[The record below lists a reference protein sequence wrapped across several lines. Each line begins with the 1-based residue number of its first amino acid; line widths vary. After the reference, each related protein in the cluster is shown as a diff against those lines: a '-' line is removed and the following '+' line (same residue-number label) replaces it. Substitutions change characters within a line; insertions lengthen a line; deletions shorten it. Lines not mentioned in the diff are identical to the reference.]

1 MNAQIDRIE
10 RYIED
15 VLVKRSK
22 VEYYHGVRSQVA
34 CLDTPLLGS
43 QYKLRNTTQPNFETP
58 SFFSC
63 ELLSCVDSDMY

>member
-22 VEYYHGVRSQVA
+22 VEYYQGVKHLSVA
-34 CLDTPLLGS
+34 FEMVHTVYFYTCTMFTIYKPFSLD
-43 QYKLRNTTQPNFETP
+43 R
-58 SFFSC
+58 
-63 ELLSCVDSDMY
+63 

>member
-43 QYKLRNTTQPNFETP
+43 QYKLCNDAQPNFETP
-58 SFFSC
+58 HVFPVN
-63 ELLSCVDSDMY
+63 LY